1 MTEVLGSILIGLFIG
16 VGTNLIA
23 WWILF
28 HYIVPKI
35 HFSPSISKIPT
46 KDNKLG
52 YKYRIKIQNSGKRSI
67 IDVELRARLKIK
79 GILDNPQHWRLVGI
93 PLSKNMIVNNFPII
107 KPAKQKTSGFAIQI
121 YINDV
126 DEFSELSIYPEDIR
140 KKSKEGSLLLE
151 DLLSIGSETNLQIF
165 VFGYDEFSG
174 SRKYFESIF
183 YTINDIK
190 EGPFDGLK
198 IKKQISQWR
207 PHVWERF
214 K

>member
-16 VGTNLIA
+16 IGTNLIA

-28 HYIVPKI
+28 HYIIPKI
-35 HFSPSISKIPT
+35 HFSRSISKIPT

-67 IDVELRARLKIK
+67 IDVEFRARLSIK
-79 GILDNPQHWRLVGI
+79 GLLDNPQHWRLVSI
-93 PLSKNMIVNNFPII
+93 PLSGNTIVNKFPIM
-107 KPAKQKTSGFAIQI
+107 KPAKQKTSGWAIQI
-121 YINDV
+121 YLNNL
-126 DEFSELSIYPEDIR
+126 DEFSQSEIYPEDIR
-140 KKSKEGSLLLE
+140 KKAKEKSLSLE
-151 DLLSIGSETNLQIF
+151 DVMSMGIETNLQIF
-165 VFGYDEFSG
+165 AFGYDEFSG
-174 SRKYFESIF
+174 SRKYFESES

-198 IKKQISQWR
+198 IKKQIAQWQ

>member
-1 MTEVLGSILIGLFIG
+1 MTELLGSILIGLLIG

-67 IDVELRARLKIK
+67 IDVEFRARLRIK
-79 GILDNPQHWRLVGI
+79 GLLDNPKHWKLVSI
-93 PLSKNMIVNNFPII
+93 PLYGNTIVNKFPII
-107 KPAKQKTSGFAIQI
+107 EPAKQKTSGWAIQI
-121 YINDV
+121 YLNNV
-126 DEFSELSIYPEDIR
+126 DEFRNLPYPEDIR
-140 KKSKEGSLLLE
+140 KKSKEESLLLE
-151 DLLSIGSETNLQIF
+151 DVMGMGSETSIQIF
-165 VFGYDEFSG
+165 AFGYDEFSG
-174 SRKYFESIF
+174 SRKYFESKS

-198 IKKQISQWR
+198 IKKQIAQWR
-207 PHVWERF
+207 PYVWERF

>member
-67 IDVELRARLKIK
+67 IDVELRARLSIQ
-79 GILDNPQHWRLVGI
+79 GLLDNPQHWNLVSI
-93 PLSKNMIVNNFPII
+93 PLSRNTIVNKFPII
-107 KPAKQKTSGFAIQI
+107 KPAKTKTSGWAIQI
-121 YINDV
+121 YINNV
-126 DEFSELSIYPEDIR
+126 EEISQLSIYSEDII
-140 KKSKEGSLLLE
+140 KKSKEESLLLE
-151 DLLSIGSETNLQIF
+151 DIMSIGSETSLQIF
-165 VFGYDEFSG
+165 AFGYDEFSG
-174 SRKYFESIF
+174 SRKYFESKS

-198 IKKQISQWR
+198 IKKQIAQWR